1 MATTG
6 GLSSGYFN
14 GGYVAG
20 GAGIAPTAAATAA
33 STSNLEKAGTSG
45 NGGGQLTADVGLTT
59 ATSCATLAAAG
70 GTVCHFVT
78 EEMMKKAL
86 NSLEDADQKVH

>member
-20 GAGIAPTAAATAA
+20 GAGVAPTAAATAA

-45 NGGGQLTADVGLTT
+45 NGGGGQLTADVGLAT
-59 ATSCATLAAAG
+59 ATSCATLAAV

-86 NSLEDADQKVH
+86 NSLEDAD